1 MVATPL
7 NLVKTNQTKING
19 FVTPYEFC
27 TYEFLE
33 SIIEE
38 ISIEMGIKLKMNTE
52 ISLTRL
58 LCSSSRLG
66 NNLNDMIPDYEMR
79 NFAYSCSSIDM
90 GVFLYS
96 DNLYPLIMF
105 EKQGKW
111 HGKPEQQHR
120 DKLKMDLL
128 QLADIPLLWE
138 DSPRIGLMR
147 FIQPPSQ
154 DFCFVN
160 PYNNT
165 GRKEFKDK
173 LFNILES
180 RIENCRYNYD

>member
-1 MVATPL
+1 MVAIQL
-7 NLVKTNQTKING
+7 NLVPSQETNIKG

-27 TYEFLE
+27 TYEFIE
-33 SIIEE
+33 SIREE
-38 ISIEMGIKLKMNTE
+38 IGLETGFRLKVNTE

-58 LCSSSRLG
+58 LCSRLG
-66 NNLNDMIPDYEMR
+66 NNLSDTIKDSEMR

-90 GVFLYS
+90 GIFLYS
-96 DNLYPLIMF
+96 DNLYPMIMI

-111 HGKPEQQHR
+111 HNTLEQQHR
-120 DKLKMDLL
+120 DKLKMNLL
-128 QLADIPLLWE
+128 KFADIPLLWE

-147 FIQPPSQ
+147 FIEPPSD

-173 LFNILES
+173 LWSILES
-180 RIENCRYNYD
+180 RIKNC